1 MPRIAMLPLVLLL
14 LAPVLLPNIAQAEE
28 PAKPEDTQAKLFAKF
43 TDDLN
48 NVALVGSFTIVGQDN
63 KGLKPERYEIS
74 SVRKLDE
81 GDLWVFNARIKY
93 GDHDLKIPMP
103 LEVKWAGKTPVI
115 TLDQTTIPGLGTFSA
130 HVVIDGDKYAGTW
143 MHGPVGG
150 HLFGSIEKL
159 GMPKDLKAPAEESP
173 N

>member
-1 MPRIAMLPLVLLL
+1 MPRIAPLLL
-14 LAPVLLPNIAQAEE
+14 LLTLAASILLPTTSSADE
-28 PAKPEDTQAKLFAKF
+28 PAQPEDTQAKLFEAF
-43 TDDLN
+43 TNDMKD
-48 NVALVGSFTIVGQDN
+48 VALIGSFTIVGQEN
-63 KGLKPERYEIS
+63 KGLKPERYEIK

-93 GDHDLKIPMP
+93 GDHDVQFPIP

-115 TLDQTTIPGLGTFSA
+115 TLDQTTIPGLGTFSS

-150 HLFGSIEKL
+150 HLFGRIEKL
-159 GMPKDLKAPAEESP
+159 EKAKAPAESSP